1 MQGKIREVR
10 EAILSLDYEDRKT
23 IGRARDIFKEIL
35 NFLDINMKSYEP
47 PLELP
52 ACYEDEVSRYLL
64 QYREL
69 ELLIEMTEFLYNYD
83 EFVITEEI
91 EK

>member
-10 EAILSLDYEDRKT
+10 EAVLSLDYEDRKT
-23 IGRARDIFKEIL
+23 IGRVRDIFKEIL
-35 NFLDINMKSYEP
+35 NFLDINMESYEP

-52 ACYEDEVSRYLL
+52 AYYEDEVSRYQL
-64 QYREL
+64 QYKEL
-69 ELLIEMTEFLYNYD
+69 EQLIEMTEFLYNYD
-83 EFVITEEI
+83 EFVVAEEI

>member
-23 IGRARDIFKEIL
+23 IRRARDIFKEIL
-35 NFLDINMKSYEP
+35 NFLDINMESYEP

-52 ACYEDEVSRYLL
+52 ACYEDEVSRYQL
-64 QYREL
+64 QYKEL
-69 ELLIEMTEFLYNYD
+69 EQLIEMTEFLYNYD
-83 EFVITEEI
+83 EFVIAEEI